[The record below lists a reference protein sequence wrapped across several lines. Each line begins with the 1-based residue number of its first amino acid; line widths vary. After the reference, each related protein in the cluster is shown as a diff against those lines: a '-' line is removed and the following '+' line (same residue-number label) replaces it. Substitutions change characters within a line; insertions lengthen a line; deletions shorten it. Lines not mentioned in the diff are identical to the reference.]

1 MTRPRGPIPRRRWE
15 WLAVPAIAGAAS
27 ALLTWDRWIR
37 PFVDGSR
44 ELQVP
49 ARLAEGER
57 LYRDVAYYYGPAAP
71 WANAAAFE
79 LFGRRVAVLEAIGA
93 LAAIVLLVALYHL
106 ARRAGSPLSAGVA
119 VTIGAAVCVGAP
131 NGGAFLFP
139 YAFAALF
146 AVAGGFVS
154 LAALAGSPSR
164 TRTAVAIG
172 ALTVSLLSKAEIGG
186 AAAIVILVA
195 GLRSAEGRRRTLVTV
210 LVGVLVAA
218 AGYAFAFRGIS
229 LASLASEGPLVL
241 FSPPPEWR
249 QVYRL
254 ISGLDHPAASLS
266 RLATALFLDGLVL
279 GAAWLVARAAGSRE
293 KPGAGEILWWAVLA
307 AAVLFAATRAGGEI
321 EDRLPPLLSPAPL
334 AAGLAAL
341 WMLRTRWDEPR
352 WNERGRARWM
362 LFGFAALVG
371 SRVALNVAY
380 GFVTTPYAILALPG
394 LAASASVLLL
404 DVLVVVPRLSHPPAF
419 RRAVAAAL
427 LALAGAGL
435 VRLDRIR
442 RSVPVAELETA
453 AGALRLPEPWGR
465 SAELVLGFLAE
476 RARPGDTLACLP
488 ECGFFN
494 FVGGFRNPLRQE
506 QILPGHLDPKT
517 EAEVADRIR
526 NAGPRFFVLVD
537 QAPPGWAA
545 ARFGIDYGR
554 EIARAIAESY
564 APAGAARSPDGVP
577 LIRVLERRPV

>member
-1 MTRPRGPIPRRRWE
+1 LTQPRGPIPRRRWE

-49 ARLAEGER
+49 ARIAEGER

-79 LFGRRVAVLEAIGA
+79 LFGRRFAVLEAIGA
-93 LAAIVLLVALYHL
+93 LAASVLLVAVYHL

-119 VTIGAAVCVGAP
+119 VTVSAAICVGAP

-146 AVAGGFVS
+146 AVAAGLVC
-154 LAALAGSPSR
+154 LATLTGSPSR
-164 TRTAVAIG
+164 LRSAIG
-172 ALTVSLLSKAEIGG
+172 SMALAVSLLSKPEIG
-186 AAAIVILVA
+186 AAAAAVLLVA
-195 GLRSAEGRRRTLVTV
+195 GLRSEEGRVERRRTLVTA
-210 LVGVLVAA
+210 LVGVLIAV
-218 AGYAFAFRGIS
+218 AGYAFAFRGIP

-241 FSPPPEWR
+241 VSPPPEWR

-254 ISGLDHPAASLS
+254 ISGLDDPGAAVS

-279 GAAWLVARAAGSRE
+279 GAAWLVARTAGSRE
-293 KPGAGEILWWAVLA
+293 KPGAGELLWWAALA
-307 AAVLFAATRAGGEI
+307 AAVLFAATGAGGEI
-321 EDRLPPLLSPAPL
+321 EDRLPPLLTPAPL

-341 WMLRTRWDEPR
+341 GMLRTRWDE
-352 WNERGRARWM
+352 RGRARWL
-362 LFGFAALVG
+362 LFAFAALVG

-404 DVLVVVPRLSHPPAF
+404 DVLAPRLSHPPAF

-427 LALAGAGL
+427 LALAAAGL

-453 AGALRLPEPWGR
+453 AGALRLPEPWG
-465 SAELVLGFLAE
+465 SSSKLVLDFLAG

-488 ECGFFN
+488 ECGVFN
-494 FVGGFRNPLRQE
+494 FVGGLRNPLRQE

-526 NAGPRFFVLVD
+526 NAGPRFFVLVH

-545 ARFGIDYGR
+545 ARFGNDYAR

-564 APAGAARSPDGVP
+564 VPAGAARSPDGVP
-577 LIRVLERRPV
+577 LVQVLERRPYRIRP